1 MNYNVNNILNLV
13 FVCVLPADDASSDGS
28 ARVIESS
35 TPSTTSIAEDILSL
49 SSSLSSGGGGGGGD
63 VVATPVIVVG
73 FFRPGHGIHHWPK
86 NSLIKAATVSGR
98 ACLAHERFTR
108 KKYRE
113 QTAARVKRT
122 PHELLMGYTQKR
134 TVSALIIF

>member
-49 SSSLSSGGGGGGGD
+49 SSSLSSGGGGGGD

-122 PHELLMGYTQKR
+122 PHELLMGSTQYR